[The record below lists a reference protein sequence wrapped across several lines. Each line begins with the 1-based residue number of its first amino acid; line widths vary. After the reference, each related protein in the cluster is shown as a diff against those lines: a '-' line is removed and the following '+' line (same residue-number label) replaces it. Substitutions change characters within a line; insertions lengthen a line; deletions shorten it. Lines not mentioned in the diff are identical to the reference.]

1 MRAKRSIIAALVAAA
16 SLTAMAAPA
25 IAEEPPPEPES
36 PPSNGGVTFHSDDGL
51 LPICLN
57 VVRVTVFGT
66 TLVNLPK
73 TCIG

>member
-1 MRAKRSIIAALVAAA
+1 MRAKRSIIAALVATA
-16 SLTAMAAPA
+16 SLTATAAPA
-25 IAEEPPPEPES
+25 MAEEPPPPES
-36 PPSNGGVTFHSDDGL
+36 PPSKGGVTFHSDDGL

-73 TCIG
+73 TCVG